1 MHNITLKVPEF
12 VANHDDWLD
21 DELLFMSF
29 MHWSMDQ
36 NNINT
41 QFYMYAQDVS
51 IFLGCYNNC
60 RGTWDNILSNI
71 RRVFEVG
78 RLNEFTVTFHYNHE
92 LLNHIQDIET
102 IDVEITDPMVITRWS
117 YLVGRIGKGKDIF
130 EEHDNRLYYKQPH
143 TAQSVWWKQQ
153 LIPFVHRD

>member
-1 MHNITLKVPEF
+1 MNSITLKVPEF
-12 VANHDDWLD
+12 VANYNDWLD

-29 MHWSMDQ
+29 MHWSMYQ
-36 NNINT
+36 NSINT

-71 RRVFEVG
+71 RRVFVVG
-78 RLNEFTVTFHYNHE
+78 RLNEFTVTFHYHNE
-92 LLNHIQDIET
+92 LLDYVQDIQT
-102 IDVEITDPMVITRWS
+102 IEVEITDPMVISRWS

-130 EEHDNRLYYKQPH
+130 EEHDDELYYKQPH
-143 TAQSVWWKQQ
+143 TAQLLWWKQK